1 MKFQVIKHYN
11 VNKLLI
17 SDIMT
22 VRQSVVPYSSQTD
35 VSLLGHEPGDVFS
48 NINNSH

>member
-1 MKFQVIKHYN
+1 MD

-22 VRQSVVPYSSQTD
+22 VRQSVVHIAVKLLSLYSATGPETSSAFVTN
-35 VSLLGHEPGDVFS
+35 VYGCKAT
-48 NINNSH
+48 